1 MIVSKFKIRSQQS
14 TCLPTYAMARS
25 RVSNF
30 RKDEDGA
37 MVILTLFI
45 FMFMLVMAGLGID
58 SMRHEMHRAH
68 LQATLDSAVL
78 AGAGAST
85 DEDAKNVVEDY
96 FAKAGMSEYLNAIG
110 EDDIDIG
117 LNSAYVKASAKFDMD
132 TYLMKLSGVDRLSA
146 GAEATAQT
154 RIPKLEIA
162 LVLDVSNSMNDPGTN
177 NKSKMENLQKA
188 AKEFVTTILDSAD
201 PGNATISIVP
211 FSTSVNPSEE
221 IYDALLVNERHD
233 YSHCLWFDED
243 DYDSTALATDA
254 AATTDLSLVPMTQA
268 IYTSRFG
275 DFEDLDWPWRSCY
288 TEDGYRVMQFSTS
301 ESDLHDKI
309 DGMIAHGNTSGDLGV
324 KWGAALLDP
333 SFRDVT
339 GTTVPVDYSE
349 SETMK
354 IIVMMGDGAN
364 STTYFLPQDSKY
376 RGENSDLFE
385 VEYEVEE
392 FDYAYWRYNANYRWY
407 GSHNEWRCG
416 ESYARCKYKS
426 VTYDN
431 YVLRDPEY
439 TYAPGLLTT
448 VANVLS
454 GVTGTVSSTCQSLIE
469 AGYGPNGTKKDTPPQ
484 SWFNNN
490 CDAIEEDIWDALM
503 DDYMYLN
510 VEDGTW
516 INGTEFVNLDELDGF
531 KKRERLSWEEAWG
544 LMSPDEYGDL
554 IGIRDADNQYED
566 MSSNLDVDK
575 KNTRMDKVCGAAKAN
590 GVVIYT
596 IGYEVDKD
604 GTAETSLKK
613 CATGYDPVEGSTAY
627 YYSVDGLD
635 ISDAFGSIAGNV
647 QSLRLTQ

>member
-1 MIVSKFKIRSQQS
+1 
-14 TCLPTYAMARS
+14 MARR

-37 MVILTLFI
+37 MMILTLFI
-45 FMFMLVMAGLGID
+45 FIFMLVMAGLGID

-78 AGAGAST
+78 AGAGASS
-85 DEDAKNVVEDY
+85 EEEAKHVVEDY

-117 LNSAYVKASAKFDMD
+117 LNSAYVTASAQFEMD
-132 TYLMKLSGVDRLSA
+132 TYLMKLSGVDRLSTA
-146 GAEATAQT
+146 AEATAMT
-154 RIPKLEIA
+154 RVPKLEIA
-162 LVLDVSNSMNDPGTN
+162 LVLDVSNSMNQNGTN
-177 NKSKMENLQKA
+177 RKSKMENLQKA
-188 AKEFVTTILDSAD
+188 AKEFVTTILETTD

-211 FSTSVNPSEE
+211 FSTSVTPSQD
-221 IYDALLVNERHD
+221 IYDALLVDERHD
-233 YSHCLWFDED
+233 YSNCLWFDED

-254 AATTDLSLVPMTQA
+254 AASEDLSLVPMKQA

-275 DFEDLDWPWRSCY
+275 DFENLDWPWRSCY

-301 ESDLHDKI
+301 ETDLHDKI
-309 DGMIAHGNTSGDLGV
+309 DEMIAHGNTSGELGV

-339 GTTVPVDYSE
+339 GTTVPVDYSD

-354 IIVMMGDGAN
+354 IIVMMGDGEN
-364 STTYFLPQDSKY
+364 STTYFFPQDSKY

-385 VEYEVEE
+385 VEYEVQE
-392 FDYAYWRYNANYRWY
+392 FDYAYYIYNANYRWY
-407 GSHNEWRCG
+407 GSSNEWRC
-416 ESYARCKYKS
+416 SQWYANCKYKS

-431 YVLRDPEY
+431 YVMRDPEY
-439 TYAPGLLTT
+439 TYGPGLLTT
-448 VANVLS
+448 VANVLNGVS
-454 GVTGTVSSTCQSLIE
+454 GSRSSTCQGLIN
-469 AGYGPNGTKKDTPPQ
+469 AGHGSNGSKKGSPPQ
-484 SWFNNN
+484 SWSDND
-490 CDAIEEDIWDALM
+490 CDAIEDDIWDALM

-510 VEDGTW
+510 VEDRTW
-516 INGTEFVNLDELDGF
+516 INGTDFVNLDELDGF
-531 KKRERLSWEEAWG
+531 KKRKRLSWEEAWG
-544 LMSPDEYGDL
+544 LMSPEEYGDL
-554 IGIRDADNQYED
+554 IGIRDADNEYED
-566 MSSNLDVDK
+566 MSSNLNGSK
-575 KNTRMDKVCGAAKAN
+575 KNTRMDKVCSAAKDN

-596 IGYEVDKD
+596 IGYEVPKD

-647 QSLRLTQ
+647 QALRLTQ

>member
-1 MIVSKFKIRSQQS
+1 
-14 TCLPTYAMARS
+14 MARR

-30 RKDEDGA
+30 RKDENGA
-37 MVILTLFI
+37 MMILTLFI
-45 FMFMLVMAGLGID
+45 FIFMLVMAGLGID

-78 AGAGAST
+78 AGAGASS
-85 DEDAKNVVEDY
+85 EEEAKHVVEDY

-117 LNSAYVKASAKFDMD
+117 LNSAYVTASAQFEMD
-132 TYLMKLSGVDRLSA
+132 TYLMKLSGVDRLSTA
-146 GAEATAQT
+146 AEATAMT
-154 RIPKLEIA
+154 RVPKLEIA
-162 LVLDVSNSMNDPGTN
+162 LVLDVSNSMNQNGTN
-177 NKSKMENLQKA
+177 RKSKMENLQKA
-188 AKEFVTTILDSAD
+188 AKEFVTTILETTD

-211 FSTSVNPSEE
+211 FSTSVTPSQE
-221 IYDALLVNERHD
+221 IYDALLVDERHD
-233 YSHCLWFDED
+233 YSNCLWFDED

-254 AATTDLSLVPMTQA
+254 AASEDLSLVPMKQA

-275 DFEDLDWPWRSCY
+275 DFENLDWPWRSCY

-309 DGMIAHGNTSGDLGV
+309 DEMIAHGNTSGELGV

-339 GTTVPVDYSE
+339 GTTVPVDYSD

-354 IIVMMGDGAN
+354 IIVMMGDGEN
-364 STTYFLPQDSKY
+364 STTYFFPQDSKY

-385 VEYEVEE
+385 VEYEVQE
-392 FDYAYWRYNANYRWY
+392 FDYAYYIYNANYRWY
-407 GSHNEWRCG
+407 GSSNEWRC
-416 ESYARCKYKS
+416 SQWYANCKYKS

-431 YVLRDPEY
+431 YVMRDPEY
-439 TYAPGLLTT
+439 TYGPGLLTT
-448 VANVLS
+448 VANVLNGVS
-454 GVTGTVSSTCQSLIE
+454 GSRSSTCQGLIN
-469 AGYGPNGTKKDTPPQ
+469 AGHGSNGSKKGSPPQ
-484 SWFNNN
+484 SWSDND
-490 CDAIEEDIWDALM
+490 CDAIEDDIWDALM

-510 VEDGTW
+510 VEDRTW
-516 INGTEFVNLDELDGF
+516 INGTDFVNLDELDGF
-531 KKRERLSWEEAWG
+531 KKRKRLSWEEAWG
-544 LMSPDEYGDL
+544 LMSPEEYGDL
-554 IGIRDADNQYED
+554 IGIRDADNEYED
-566 MSSNLDVDK
+566 MSSNLNGSK
-575 KNTRMDKVCGAAKAN
+575 KNTRMDKVCSAAKDN

-596 IGYEVDKD
+596 IGYEVPKD

-647 QSLRLTQ
+647 QALRLTQ

>member
-1 MIVSKFKIRSQQS
+1 MI
-14 TCLPTYAMARS
+14 
-25 RVSNF
+25 
-30 RKDEDGA
+30 
-37 MVILTLFI
+37 ILTLFI

-85 DEDAKNVVEDY
+85 EEQAKHTVEDY
-96 FAKAGMSEYLNAIG
+96 FAKAGMTEYLNAIS

-117 LNSAYVKASAKFDMD
+117 LNSAYVTASAEFDMD
-132 TYLMKLSGVDRLSA
+132 TYLMKLSGVDRLSTS
-146 GAEATAQT
+146 AEATAQT
-154 RIPKLEIA
+154 RVPKLEIA
-162 LVLDVSNSMNDPGTN
+162 LVLDVSNSMNEDGTN
-177 NKSKMENLQKA
+177 GKSKMDNLQKA
-188 AKEFVTTILDSAD
+188 AKEFVTTILETTD

-211 FSTSVNPSEE
+211 FSTSVTPSQE
-221 IYDALLVNERHD
+221 IYDALLVDERHD
-233 YSHCLWFDED
+233 YSNCLWFDED
-243 DYDSTALATDA
+243 DYDSLALATDA
-254 AATTDLSLVPMTQA
+254 AASGDLSLVPMTQA

-275 DFEDLDWPWRSCY
+275 DFENLNWPWRSCY

-301 ESDLHDKI
+301 ESDLHTKI
-309 DGMIAHGNTSGDLGV
+309 DNMIAHGNTSGELGV

-349 SETMK
+349 AETMK
-354 IIVMMGDGAN
+354 IIVMMGDGEN
-364 STTYFLPQDSKY
+364 STTYFFPQDSKY

-385 VEYEVEE
+385 VEYDVQE
-392 FDYAYWRYNANYRWY
+392 FEYAYYIYNANYKWY

-416 ESYARCKYKS
+416 EWYANCEYKS

-439 TYAPGLLTT
+439 IHGPGLQTKVEDILGGS
-448 VANVLS
+448 A
-454 GVTGTVSSTCQSLIE
+454 GATCETLIDE
-469 AGYGPNGTKKDTPPQ
+469 GYGSNGTNNETPPQ
-484 SWFNNN
+484 SWSDNN
-490 CDAIEEDIWDALM
+490 CGAFEDDIWDAMM

-510 VEDGTW
+510 VDTGTW
-516 INGTEFVNLDELDGF
+516 MNGTDFVNLDELAGF
-531 KKRERLSWEEAWG
+531 KERTRLNWEQAWG

-554 IGIRDADNQYED
+554 IGIRDADDQYED
-566 MSSNLDVDK
+566 MSSNLNGSQ
-575 KNTRMDKVCGAAKAN
+575 KNTRMDKVCGAAKDN

-596 IGYEVDKD
+596 IGYEVPKN

-613 CATGYDPVEGSTAY
+613 CATGYDPIEGSTAY

-647 QSLRLTQ
+647 QALRLTQ

>member
-1 MIVSKFKIRSQQS
+1 MNVSNYKFRSLQS
-14 TCLPTYAMARS
+14 TCLPTYAMARR

-30 RKDEDGA
+30 RKDENGA
-37 MVILTLFI
+37 MMILTLFI
-45 FMFMLVMAGLGID
+45 FIFMLVMAGLGID

-78 AGAGAST
+78 AGAGASS
-85 DEDAKNVVEDY
+85 EEEAKHVVEDY

-117 LNSAYVKASAKFDMD
+117 LNSAYVTASAQFEMD
-132 TYLMKLSGVDRLSA
+132 TYLMKLSGVDRLSTA
-146 GAEATAQT
+146 AEATAMT
-154 RIPKLEIA
+154 RVPKLEIA
-162 LVLDVSNSMNDPGTN
+162 LVLDVSNSMNQNGTN
-177 NKSKMENLQKA
+177 RKSKMENLQKA
-188 AKEFVTTILDSAD
+188 AKEFVTTILETTD

-211 FSTSVNPSEE
+211 FSTSVTPSQE
-221 IYDALLVNERHD
+221 IYDALLVDERHD
-233 YSHCLWFDED
+233 YSNCLWFDED

-254 AATTDLSLVPMTQA
+254 AASEDLSLVPMKQA

-275 DFEDLDWPWRSCY
+275 DFENLDWPWRSCY

-309 DGMIAHGNTSGDLGV
+309 DEMIAHGNTSGELGV

-339 GTTVPVDYSE
+339 GTTVPVDYSD

-354 IIVMMGDGAN
+354 IIVMMGDGEN
-364 STTYFLPQDSKY
+364 STTYFFPQDSKY

-385 VEYEVEE
+385 VEYEVQE
-392 FDYAYWRYNANYRWY
+392 FDYAYYIYNANYRWY
-407 GSHNEWRCG
+407 GSSNEWRC
-416 ESYARCKYKS
+416 SQWYANCKYKS

-431 YVLRDPEY
+431 YVMRDPEY
-439 TYAPGLLTT
+439 TYGPGLLTT
-448 VANVLS
+448 VANVLNGVS
-454 GVTGTVSSTCQSLIE
+454 GSRSSTCQGLIN
-469 AGYGPNGTKKDTPPQ
+469 AGHGSNGSKKGSPPQ
-484 SWFNNN
+484 SWSDND
-490 CDAIEEDIWDALM
+490 CDAIEDDIWDALM

-510 VEDGTW
+510 VEDRTW
-516 INGTEFVNLDELDGF
+516 INGTDFVNLDELDGF
-531 KKRERLSWEEAWG
+531 KKRKRLSWEEAWG
-544 LMSPDEYGDL
+544 LMSPEEYGDL
-554 IGIRDADNQYED
+554 IGIRDADNEYED
-566 MSSNLDVDK
+566 MSSNLNGSK
-575 KNTRMDKVCGAAKAN
+575 KNTRMDKVCSAAKDN

-596 IGYEVDKD
+596 IGYEVPKD

-647 QSLRLTQ
+647 QALRLTQ